1 MRCGA
6 ELRDGSTHSRSAG
19 RAPARPLRTDRTNR
33 GAGRG
38 GRNGDRGRVPPLL
51 AETRRCCARRVTAEG
66 SLRAAAA
73 VELPW
78 HRRGFPELGRF
89 EAPGQGKRSLV
100 VPAAWSRARRGCGL
114 GGRGVRPHGWARNG
128 TPRCGL
134 LEGGVAGRAGALGR
148 PGEETRRR
156 GGAENGPAWDLL
168 VVTLPEERFLPW
180 DPSRLY
186 FPPPPLPFP
195 ARFPFRISPWNP
207 NPRCCESSPRG
218 TFLCSGAGTS
228 RAYITLS
235 LVLQT
240 GWAACSTE
248 LS

>member
-78 HRRGFPELGRF
+78 HRRGFPELGRS

-100 VPAAWSRARRGCGL
+100 VPAAWSRARRGWGL
-114 GGRGVRPHGWARNG
+114 WGGSAPRVGTERNAALRAPGGR
-128 TPRCGL
+128 CGR
-134 LEGGVAGRAGALGR
+134 EGGRVGPPRGGDTEKGWCGER
-148 PGEETRRR
+148 PGVGSSR
-156 GGAENGPAWDLL
+156 GDPPGEAIPTMGSIA
-168 VVTLPEERFLPW
+168 VVLPSPT
-180 DPSRLY
+180 
-186 FPPPPLPFP
+186 PPLP
-195 ARFPFRISPWNP
+195 RKIS
-207 NPRCCESSPRG
+207 
-218 TFLCSGAGTS
+218 L
-228 RAYITLS
+228 
-235 LVLQT
+235 
-240 GWAACSTE
+240 
-248 LS
+248 

>member
-1 MRCGA
+1 MLRTSGNSRGVPPRRRSRRAALAPPGLPRARPFRGSGSGEAEPGGPRRMEPGA
-6 ELRDGSTHSRSAG
+6 EG
-19 RAPARPLRTDRTNR
+19 LRT
-33 GAGRG
+33 G
-38 GRNGDRGRVPPLL
+38 GG
-51 AETRRCCARRVTAEG
+51 
-66 SLRAAAA
+66 
-73 VELPW
+73 
-78 HRRGFPELGRF
+78 
-89 EAPGQGKRSLV
+89 
-100 VPAAWSRARRGCGL
+100 
-114 GGRGVRPHGWARNG
+114 GVRPHGWARNG

-168 VVTLPEERFLPW
+168 VVTLPEKRFLPW

-228 RAYITLS
+228 RAYITLI

-240 GWAACSTE
+240 GWAACSAE